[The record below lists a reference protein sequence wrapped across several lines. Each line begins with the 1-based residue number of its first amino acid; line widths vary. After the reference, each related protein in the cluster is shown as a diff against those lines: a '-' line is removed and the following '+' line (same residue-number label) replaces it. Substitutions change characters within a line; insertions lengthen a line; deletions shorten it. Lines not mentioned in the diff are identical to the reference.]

1 MSRQELAKFIR
12 ELRLDMFLDNY
23 WVNNKLLEA
32 EEELNI
38 NPDESYDEGYE
49 DGKNFAEDSEYKGTY
64 EEGRADAI
72 TEIIMHLE
80 DLK

>member
-12 ELRLDMFLDNY
+12 ELRLERFLDNY
-23 WVNNKLLEA
+23 EINNKLLEV
-32 EEELNI
+32 EEELSI
-38 NPDESYDEGYE
+38 NPEDWYDTGYE
-49 DGKNFAEDSEYKGTY
+49 DGKNFEEDSEYKGTY

-72 TEIIMHLE
+72 AEIIMHLE